1 MIATIKKI
9 LQTPTPLELVV
20 KELVD
25 AYRSKLEA
33 ETALDYAGNMVQYHS
48 DRIGRL
54 NRRLNEYK
62 ELEA

>member
-1 MIATIKKI
+1 MITTIKKI

-25 AYRSKLEA
+25 AHRSKLEA
-33 ETALDYAGNMVQYHS
+33 ETALDYAANMVQYHT
-48 DRIGRL
+48 DRIARL
-54 NRRLNEYK
+54 NSRLNEYK

>member
-1 MIATIKKI
+1 MLTVIKKI

-20 KELVD
+20 KELID
-25 AYRSKLEA
+25 AHRSKLEA
-33 ETALDYAGNMVQYHS
+33 ETALDYAANMVQYHT

-54 NRRLNEYK
+54 NNRLNEYK

>member
-1 MIATIKKI
+1 MLTLIKKI
-9 LQTPTPLELVV
+9 LQTPTAFELVI
-20 KELVD
+20 KELVE
-25 AYRSKLEA
+25 AHRSKLEA
-33 ETALDYAGNMVQYHS
+33 ETALDYANSMVQYHS

>member
-25 AYRSKLEA
+25 AHRSKLET
-33 ETALDYAGNMVQYHS
+33 ETALDYAANMVKYHT
-48 DRIGRL
+48 DRIRRL
-54 NRRLNEYK
+54 NNRLNEYK